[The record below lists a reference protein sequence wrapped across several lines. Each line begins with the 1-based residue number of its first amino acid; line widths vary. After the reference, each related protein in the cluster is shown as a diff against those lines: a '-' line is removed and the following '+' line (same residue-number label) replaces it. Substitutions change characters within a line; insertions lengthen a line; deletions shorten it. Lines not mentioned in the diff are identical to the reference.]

1 MPSFPYKGFKNI
13 ETARQWV
20 DSFVEYYNNDHR
32 HSSLKH
38 LTPQQRHNGE
48 YVEILKQ
55 RKEILEQA
63 RAKNPERW
71 SGPIQNSELENIVW
85 LNPVKK
91 ESEKK
96 IS

>member
-32 HSSLKH
+32 HSSLNH

-63 RAKNPERW
+63 R
-71 SGPIQNSELENIVW
+71 
-85 LNPVKK
+85 
-91 ESEKK
+91 EKK
-96 IS
+96 LKDGVDLFKTANWKILYG